1 MKISDRTFLIS
12 GGSSGLGLATAELLY
27 SQGAYIALLDLNP
40 PPTSSPISNRT
51 ATTFFTTDVS
61 STESIA
67 SAVDKTVRWASSS
80 KKPIGGVICC
90 AGIGYA
96 EKLLPRQQPEGT
108 TSASATTRTVK
119 MMDLAKF
126 DRVININLRGTVDLI
141 RQVIPHMSLNEPE
154 GPDGE
159 RGVIIMVSSVAA
171 FEGQVGQLAYS
182 ASKGAVRSIVLPLAR
197 ELGQSCGVRVT
208 AIAPGVFETGMT
220 MKSKTGARPG
230 GQNAAQKGDPEK
242 EAKAGGGAVNRE
254 MVNYP
259 VRMGR
264 GDEFA
269 RFCREIIENPMLN
282 GDCYRLDGG
291 VRMPSRL

>member
-1 MKISDRTFLIS
+1 MQIKDHTFLIS
-12 GGSSGLGLATAELLY
+12 GGCSGLGLATAELLFAH
-27 SQGAYIALLDLNP
+27 GASVALLDLNSP
-40 PPTSSPISNRT
+40 PSSSPISNRSAT
-51 ATTFFTTDVS
+51 AFFTTDVS
-61 STESIA
+61 STPSLA
-67 SAVDKTVRWASSS
+67 AAVQKTVQWAAET
-80 KKPIGGVICC
+80 KKPIAGVICS

-96 EKLLPRQQPEGT
+96 EKLLPRQPEGT
-108 TSASATTRTVK
+108 TSQSVK
-119 MMDLAKF
+119 MMDLDKF
-126 DRVININLRGTVDLI
+126 ERVMSINLRGTVDLI
-141 RQVIPHMSLNEPE
+141 RQVVPHMSLNEPE

-220 MKSKTGARPG
+220 KNSKTGARTAP
-230 GQNAAQKGDPEK
+230 QKKDSIESPQK
-242 EAKAGGGAVNRE
+242 QGGGFNRE

-259 VRMGR
+259 MRMGS
-264 GDEFA
+264 GAEFA
-269 RFCREIIENPMLN
+269 RLCKEIIENPMLN

>member
-1 MKISDRTFLIS
+1 V
-12 GGSSGLGLATAELLY
+12 
-27 SQGAYIALLDLNP
+27 Q
-40 PPTSSPISNRT
+40 
-51 ATTFFTTDVS
+51 
-61 STESIA
+61 
-67 SAVDKTVRWASSS
+67 KTVQWATES
-80 KKPIGGVICC
+80 KKPIGGVVCS

-96 EKLLPRQQPEGT
+96 EKILPRQPEGT
-108 TSASATTRTVK
+108 TNATVK
-119 MMDLAKF
+119 MMDLEKF
-126 DRVININLRGTVDLI
+126 DRVMNINLRGTVDLI

-220 MKSKTGARPG
+220 KKSKTGARTG
-230 GQNAAQKGDPEK
+230 GQPAAQKKNSKDAQQK
-242 EAKAGGGAVNRE
+242 QGGGVNRE

-259 VRMGR
+259 VRMGS
-264 GDEFA
+264 GSEFA
-269 RFCREIIENPMLN
+269 RLCKEIIENPMLN

>member
-1 MKISDRTFLIS
+1 MKIASRTFLIS

-27 SQGAYIALLDLNP
+27 SQGASVALLDLNP
-40 PPTSSPISNRT
+40 PPTSSPLSNRT
-51 ATTFFTTDVS
+51 HTAFFTTDVS
-61 STESIA
+61 SSSSIA
-67 SAVDKTVRWASSS
+67 AAVEKTVQWASES
-80 KKPIGGVICC
+80 KRPIGGVVCS

-96 EKLLPRQQPEGT
+96 EKVLPRQPEGT
-108 TSASATTRTVK
+108 TSANVK
-119 MMDLAKF
+119 MMDLEKF
-126 DRVININLRGTVDLI
+126 DRVIAINLRGTVDLI

-220 MKSKTGARPG
+220 KKSKTGARTAGQPAARKG
-230 GQNAAQKGDPEK
+230 GAEK
-242 EAKAGGGAVNRE
+242 KEKAGGSVNRE

-269 RFCREIIENPMLN
+269 RLCKEIIENPMLN

>member
-1 MKISDRTFLIS
+1 MKIENRTFLVS

-27 SQGAYIALLDLNP
+27 SVGAAVALLDLNP
-40 PPTSSPISNRT
+40 PPSGSSLSNRT
-51 ATTFFTTDVS
+51 KTAFFTTDVS

-67 SAVDKTVRWASSS
+67 AAVAKTVQWASES
-80 KKPIGGVICC
+80 KKPISGVVCS

-96 EKLLPRQQPEGT
+96 EKILPRQPEGT
-108 TSASATTRTVK
+108 TSQTVK
-119 MMDLAKF
+119 MMDLSKF
-126 DRVININLRGTVDLI
+126 DRVMNINLRGTVDLI
-141 RQVIPHMSLNEPE
+141 RQVVPHMSLNEPE

-159 RGVIIMVSSVAA
+159 RGVVIMVSSVAA

-220 MKSKTGARPG
+220 KTSKTGAR
-230 GQNAAQKGDPEK
+230 
-242 EAKAGGGAVNRE
+242 AGGSQKKDTKDAQQKQGGGFNRE

-259 VRMGR
+259 VRMGK
-264 GDEFA
+264 GAEFA
-269 RFCREIIENPMLN
+269 RLCKEIIENPMLN